1 MIHLYAATWVIKWK
15 IFHSLFKM
23 IWYAPSLRNYKQCI
37 FKNNFRKA
45 LSPKCTSWHS
55 LSQFLIKRMTCKIF
69 FLKITFFKAVKEQ
82 FDFYSY
88 FNDCIH
94 FFLTEVSNYRLILS
108 IAVILNWLSLALFP
122 MALLFL
128 EKG

>member
-1 MIHLYAATWVIKWK
+1 MIHLYAATCVIKWK

-45 LSPKCTSWHS
+45 ISPKCTSWHS
-55 LSQFLIKRMTCKIF
+55 LSQFLIKWMTCKIF
-69 FLKITFFKAVKEQ
+69 FFKSHFLKLSKNSLIF
-82 FDFYSY
+82 
-88 FNDCIH
+88 IH
-94 FFLTEVSNYRLILS
+94 ILMIVYIFFLTEVSNYRLILS
-108 IAVILNWLSLALFP
+108 MAVILNWLSLALFP